1 METYSDLTKKIKRLD
16 LLISILTFACVAI
29 VLAAVVI
36 GILLIKINFS
46 NGTIQ

>member
-29 VLAAVVI
+29 VSAAAVI
-36 GILLIKINFS
+36 GIVLIKINYFK
-46 NGTIQ
+46 